1 MMSESETPQE
11 QLKAPTRQQI
21 YQRFLRN
28 FIIVVVL
35 AVMIFLVGT
44 FVTIYETFGDIQEFR
59 NKEIS
64 DTLFQFVPIM
74 GIFSIVLVA
83 LTVAFAAW
91 FKKCVT
97 APLAI
102 IEEGIEEIKKG
113 NYSAR
118 INIES
123 RDEFYDIAQAFNETM
138 DKVTTLIQTED
149 ERQKMQENIMSFLE
163 ILSAASDGDMTKRA
177 EVTPDV
183 FGSLADAFNLMAEG
197 LAELIEEVQKSAS
210 DASEKSS
217 ALVKITDKL
226 SLGAGQ
232 QEHEIRN
239 ASIFVQDSAKSAL
252 IIADKTTVARQISE
266 NATAATEK
274 GGKIVN
280 DSMNGIHV
288 IRNTVQAINKRM
300 KSLAEKLMEIGTIS
314 QLISEIANRTNLL
327 ALNASIEAARAGEQG
342 KGFVVIAEEI
352 RNLSERSSKS
362 TKQISEI
369 ISAIQGEASGVT
381 KHLEE
386 ETNLVEMETKLA
398 ADTGSIFTEIENI
411 IRKIEALTSEINTST
426 DEQRE
431 LTGKVAVSMDEVQR
445 VSRDVQSVVQDLTGI
460 AETLSA
466 TSQKLASS
474 TAKFKF
480 A

>member
-1 MMSESETPQE
+1 MTPENETPQA
-11 QLKAPTRQQI
+11 QLKAPVRQQI
-21 YQRFLRN
+21 YKRFLRN
-28 FIIVVVL
+28 FILVVVL
-35 AVMIFLVGT
+35 AVLIFMVGT
-44 FVTIYETFGDIQEFR
+44 FVTIYDVFGELQEFR
-59 NKEIS
+59 NMEIS
-64 DTLFQFVPIM
+64 TTLSQFVPIM
-74 GIFSIVLVA
+74 LIFVIVLVA
-83 LTVAFAAW
+83 LTVAFASW
-91 FKKCVT
+91 FRQHIS
-97 APLAI
+97 APLAV

-197 LAELIEEVQKSAS
+197 LAELIEEVQNTAK

-232 QEHEIRN
+232 QENEIRS
-239 ASIFVQDSAKSAL
+239 ASVFVQDSAKSAL
-252 IIADKTTVARQISE
+252 MIADKTTIARHMSE
-266 NATAATEK
+266 TATTATDK

-369 ISAIQGEASGVT
+369 ISAIQGEAAGVT

-398 ADTGSIFTEIENI
+398 ADTGSIFTEIDTI
-411 IRKIEALTSEINTST
+411 IKKIEALTSEINTST

-431 LTGKVAVSMDEVQR
+431 LTGKVALSMDEVQR
-445 VSRDVQSVVQDLTGI
+445 VSRDVQSVVQDLSGI

-466 TSQKLASS
+466 TSQKLTSS

>member
-1 MMSESETPQE
+1 MAPEKKATKVQV
-11 QLKAPTRQQI
+11 KAPARQQI
-21 YQRFLRN
+21 FKRFRRN
-28 FIIVVVL
+28 FTIVGVFIILV
-35 AVMIFLVGT
+35 FFVGT
-44 FVTIYETFGDIQEFR
+44 FVTIYDTFGEIKEFR
-59 NKEIS
+59 EMDLWTTVS
-64 DTLFQFVPIM
+64 QFVPIM
-74 GIFSIVLVA
+74 LIFVVVLIA
-83 LTVAFAAW
+83 LTTAFAFW
-91 FKKCVT
+91 FQKHIS
-97 APLAI
+97 APLAT
-102 IEEGIEEIKKG
+102 IEAGIEEIKKG

-118 INIES
+118 INIDS

-149 ERQKMQENIMSFLE
+149 ERQKMQEDIMSFLE
-163 ILSAASDGDMTKRA
+163 ILSAASDGDMSKRA

-197 LAELIEEVQKSAS
+197 LAELIEEVQKSAKE
-210 DASEKSS
+210 ANEKSA
-217 ALVKITDKL
+217 ALVRITDKL
-226 SLGAGQ
+226 SSGAGQ
-232 QEHEIRN
+232 QESEIRN
-239 ASIFVQDSAKSAL
+239 ASVFVQDSAKSAL
-252 IIADKTTVARQISE
+252 MIAEKTTVARQISE
-266 NATAATEK
+266 NAANATEK

-369 ISAIQGEASGVT
+369 ISAIQGEAAGVT

-398 ADTGSIFTEIENI
+398 ADTGSIFSEIDAI
-411 IRKIEALTSEINTST
+411 IKRIEALTSEINTST
-426 DEQRE
+426 EEQRE
-431 LTGKVAVSMDEVQR
+431 LTGKVALSMEEVQR
-445 VSRDVQSVVQDLTGI
+445 VSRDVQSVVQDLSGI
-460 AETLSA
+460 ADTLAA
-466 TSQKLASS
+466 TSQKLTNS
-474 TAKFKF
+474 TSKFKF

>member
-1 MMSESETPQE
+1 MAPEKKATQV
-11 QLKAPTRQQI
+11 QTKAPARQHI

-28 FIIVVVL
+28 FVIVVVL
-35 AVMIFLVGT
+35 TVLIFLVGT
-44 FVTIYETFGDIQEFR
+44 FVTIYDTFGEIQEFR
-59 NKEIS
+59 NMEI
-64 DTLFQFVPIM
+64 TTTVAQFLPIM
-74 GIFSIVLVA
+74 LIFVVVLVV
-83 LTVAFAAW
+83 LTIAFAAW
-91 FKKCVT
+91 FKQHVS
-97 APLAI
+97 APLAV
-102 IEEGIEEIKKG
+102 IEDGIEEIKKG
-113 NYSAR
+113 NYSSR
-118 INIES
+118 INISS

-138 DKVTTLIQTED
+138 DKVTNLIQTED

-197 LAELIEEVQKSAS
+197 LAELIEEVQKSAK
-210 DASEKSS
+210 DANEKSI
-217 ALVKITDKL
+217 ALVRITDKL
-226 SLGAGQ
+226 SSGAGQ
-232 QEHEIRN
+232 QESEIRN
-239 ASIFVQDSAKSAL
+239 ASVFVQDSAKSAL
-252 IIADKTTVARQISE
+252 MIAEKTTVARQISE
-266 NATAATEK
+266 NATNATEK

-369 ISAIQGEASGVT
+369 ISAIQGEAAGVT

-398 ADTGSIFTEIENI
+398 ADTGSIFSEIDAI
-411 IRKIEALTSEINTST
+411 IKRIEALTSEINTST

-431 LTGKVAVSMDEVQR
+431 LTGKVALSMDEVQR
-445 VSRDVQSVVQDLTGI
+445 VSRDVQSVVQDLSGI
-460 AETLSA
+460 ADTLAA
-466 TSQKLASS
+466 TSQKLTNS
-474 TAKFKF
+474 TSKFKF